1 MAQAKTVAGIVVEK
15 NPSPQRLEELKAKT
29 WDIWEKE
36 PSTFDWSYDEPEVC
50 YFLAGD
56 VTVKTPEGDVH
67 IEKGDLVT
75 FPKGLRCTWQVK
87 QAVRKHYRFG

>member
-1 MAQAKTVAGIVVEK
+1 MSQDKTVSGIIVEK
-15 NPSPQRLEELKAKT
+15 NPTPKRLEELKAKT

-36 PSTFDWSYDEPEVC
+36 PSTFDYFYDEQEVC

-56 VTVKTPEGDVH
+56 VTVRTAEGEVH
-67 IEKGDLVT
+67 IQKGDLVT

-87 QAVRKHYRFG
+87 GAVRKHYKFG